1 MTANNAPRANQ
12 LHPVQ
17 FSRLSKRGVMLG
29 LSLAQLVTLAIGL
42 IAFTSAVYLGGGILF
57 GLTSPIWVTS
67 VALAFV
73 PVGGRKLIDGHR
85 SPCAG
90 YGEASAASCDSART
104 WSSRARRARSHS
116 LATPPRSESGSTPR
130 RAPP

>member
-1 MTANNAPRANQ
+1 MKIARERELQ
-12 LHPVQ
+12 LHRP
-17 FSRLSKRGVMLG
+17 G

-73 PVGGRKLIDGHR
+73 PVGGRKLIEWVPISIRWAWR
-85 SPCAG
+85 SVGGP
-90 YGEASAASCDSART
+90 
-104 WSSRARRARSHS
+104 WSRLPIFSRPLR
-116 LATPPRSESGSTPR
+116 SGSRGLIARLSHLSP
-130 RAPP
+130 